1 MTSRKAAE
9 ASPIHETQ
17 SSGQN
22 GSKADALLRFEAAER
37 RYGASGEVI
46 AVGGVTCDIAKG
58 SFVALVGA
66 SGSGKSTLLKMVNT
80 LVEPS
85 SGRVLFGGVDVT
97 TLKPSA
103 LRRRV
108 GYVFQGIGLFPHM
121 RVGENIAI
129 GPRLAGEPLA
139 AERIAEL
146 LSLVELDPEMA
157 ARMPDELSGGQR
169 QRVGVARALAG
180 DPELLLMDEPFG
192 ALDPITRDA
201 LGERVR
207 ELHEEL
213 GLTTVMVTHDMAEAL
228 LLADR
233 VMVMDA
239 GQLVADET
247 PRSLLAGHG
256 GEVAQGLVAV
266 PRDQAEK
273 LAAMEGLIAEKR
285 ADKSPAKGPAA

>member
-1 MTSRKAAE
+1 M
-9 ASPIHETQ
+9 I
-17 SSGQN
+17 GQ
-22 GSKADALLRFEAAER
+22 ALLRFDAAER
-37 RYGASGEVI
+37 RYGARGEVV
-46 AVGGVTCDIAKG
+46 AVGGVTLDIARG
-58 SFVALVGA
+58 AFVALVGA

-85 SGRVLFGGVDVT
+85 AGRVLFGGEDVA
-97 TLKPSA
+97 TLKPAA

-108 GYVFQGIGLFPHM
+108 GYVFQGIGLFPHF

-129 GPRLAGEPLA
+129 GPRLAGETLA
-139 AERIAEL
+139 PQRVAEL
-146 LSLVELDPEMA
+146 LKLVELEPDMA
-157 ARMPDELSGGQR
+157 GRMPDELSGGQR

-207 ELHEEL
+207 ELHEGL

-233 VMVMDA
+233 IIVMDR

-247 PRSLLAGHG
+247 PRALLAGKG
-256 GEVAQGLVAV
+256 GEIAQSLVAV

-273 LAAMEGLIAEKR
+273 LAAMEESIAAKAR
-285 ADKSPAKGPAA
+285 AQSALRGGAKA

>member
-1 MTSRKAAE
+1 MSAETLLHFDAA
-9 ASPIHETQ
+9 Q
-17 SSGQN
+17 
-22 GSKADALLRFEAAER
+22 R
-37 RYGASGEVI
+37 RYGDKGEVV
-46 AVGGVTCDIAKG
+46 AVGGVSCEITKG

-85 SGRVLFGGVDVT
+85 GGRVLFGGEDVT
-97 TLKPSA
+97 SLKPSA

-129 GPRLAGEPLA
+129 GPRLAGEKLTD
-139 AERIAEL
+139 ERIAEL
-146 LSLVELDPEMA
+146 LTLVELDSEMA
-157 ARMPDELSGGQR
+157 NRMPDELSGGQR

-207 ELHEEL
+207 QLHEEL
-213 GLTTVMVTHDMAEAL
+213 GLTTVIVTHDMAEAL

-233 VMVMDA
+233 VLVMDA

-247 PRSLLAGHG
+247 PRSLLAGRG
-256 GEVAQGLVAV
+256 GDVAQGLVAV

-273 LAAMEGLIAEKR
+273 LAAMEESIAAKAR
-285 ADKSPAKGPAA
+285 AKGSAA

>member
-1 MTSRKAAE
+1 MHAE
-9 ASPIHETQ
+9 A
-17 SSGQN
+17 
-22 GSKADALLRFEAAER
+22 LLQFDAAER
-37 RYGASGEVI
+37 RYGAPGAKGGEVI
-46 AVGGVTCDIAKG
+46 AVGGVSCEVARG

-85 SGRVLFGGVDVT
+85 GGRVLFGGEDVT
-97 TLKPSA
+97 SLKPSA

-108 GYVFQGIGLFPHM
+108 GYVFQGIGLFPHFT
-121 RVGENIAI
+121 VGENIAI
-129 GPRLAGEPLA
+129 GPRLAGETLA
-139 AERIAEL
+139 PQRIGEL
-146 LSLVELDPEMA
+146 LRLVELEPNMA
-157 ARMPDELSGGQR
+157 SRMPDELSGGQR

-192 ALDPITRDA
+192 ALDPVTRDA

-213 GLTTVMVTHDMAEAL
+213 GLTTIMVTHDMAEAL

-239 GQLVADET
+239 GHLVADQT
-247 PRSLLAGHG
+247 PASLLAGDG
-256 GEVAQGLVAV
+256 GDVAQSLVAV
-266 PRDQAEK
+266 PRDQATK
-273 LAAMEGLIAEKR
+273 LAKME
-285 ADKSPAKGPAA
+285 KSLTPKDDA